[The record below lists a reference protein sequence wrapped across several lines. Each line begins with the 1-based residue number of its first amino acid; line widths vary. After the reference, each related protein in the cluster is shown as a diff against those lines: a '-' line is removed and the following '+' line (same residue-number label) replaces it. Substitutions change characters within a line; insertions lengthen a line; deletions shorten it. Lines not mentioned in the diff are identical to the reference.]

1 MVRLQIVLDPGE
13 AEALAMWAESELRD
27 PRDQIR
33 LVLRRELQR
42 QGLLDA
48 NHEALAGEEGPA
60 QADDHSVGSERSSWA
75 TGARQTDGPQ
85 RE

>member
-33 LVLRRELQR
+33 LVLRRELQLR
-42 QGLLDA
+42 GLLDA
-48 NHEALAGEEGPA
+48 NHEPLKGEEGPA
-60 QADDHSVGSERSSWA
+60 QADDHGAGSDRSSWA
-75 TGARQTDGPQ
+75 TGARQTGGP
-85 RE
+85 REE